1 MSNIVDELEKEYV
14 RKEPLPPFQVGDT
27 VDVHVLIKEG
37 EKERVQIFSGTVI
50 KIQNGKGLRRTFTVR
65 RIVASEGVER
75 TFPVNSP
82 VVQTI
87 EVKRKGKVR
96 RARLFYLRDRVGKA
110 TRVKERR
117 DDLKPSKKGKKK
129 KAAKKA
135 AAPEAA
141 APDGGAET
149 GAPEEAAAGV

>member
-1 MSNIVDELEKEYV
+1 MSNIIDELEKEYI
-14 RKEPLPPFQVGDT
+14 RKEPLPAFRVGDT
-27 VDVHVLIKEG
+27 VDVHVRIKEG

-82 VVQTI
+82 VIQTL

-117 DDLKPSKKGKKK
+117 DDLKPSKKSRKSKSK
-129 KAAKKA
+129 KAPAEAPA
-135 AAPEAA
+135 ADA
-141 APDGGAET
+141 